1 VNEVQ
6 ILAPVSGQVLP
17 LADVPDPVFA
27 EKMLGD
33 GLAIDPTTGVAVAPL
48 AGKVVVFHS
57 AGHAFAIQG
66 NTGLNVLVH
75 LGLDTVQLK
84 GKGFT
89 RLVEVGTE
97 VTAGQEIA
105 HFDLDI
111 IAQAGFSPLVP
122 VIMIDLPADYRVEPV
137 AAAAVQAGR
146 DVLFSVM
153 MEDKS

>member
-1 VNEVQ
+1 MNEIQV
-6 ILAPVSGQVLP
+6 LAPVSGQVLP
-17 LADVPDPVFA
+17 LENVPDPVFA

-48 AGKVVVFHS
+48 AGKIVVFHS

-89 RLVEVGTE
+89 RLAEVGDE

-122 VIMIDLPADYRVEPV
+122 VIMIDLPAGYRVEPV
-137 AAAAVQAGR
+137 ASATVQAGQ
-146 DVLFSVM
+146 DMLFSVIQD
-153 MEDKS
+153 ES